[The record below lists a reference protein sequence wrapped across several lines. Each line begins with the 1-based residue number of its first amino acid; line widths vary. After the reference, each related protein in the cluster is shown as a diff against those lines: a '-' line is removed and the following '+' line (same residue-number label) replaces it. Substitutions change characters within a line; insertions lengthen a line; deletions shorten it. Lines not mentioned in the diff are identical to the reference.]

1 MLNGTKPLLSAGDLL
16 SFAEYICN
24 ALFVVSVVAFRF
36 LAHDPV
42 KILIL
47 VLAWWYGQFTWRENH
62 HIQWIT
68 LKDSFFFNCTKLF
81 ALILI
86 QCQSCWNVSDITK
99 QLQPLINGFFLSC
112 EYDWLTSTAD
122 ATFLLIFIFIA
133 VINAQLIFLVIAV
146 CCIFCIIHDLD
157 LNSSSLRIAFST
169 TSSSLS
175 GVFSTTSSSQTFG
188 EVSKFYIWN
197 RYIFD
202 YLTYLIQIINS
213 RIKKPL
219 TTTLY

>member
-24 ALFVVSVVAFRF
+24 ALFVVPVVAFRF

-86 QCQSCWNVSDITK
+86 QCQSCWNVPDITK

-146 CCIFCIIHDLD
+146 CCIFCIIHDLVVAVCWIFDQLIVTAHCIFYD
-157 LNSSSLRIAFST
+157 LIIAEWCIFYDIIITDIWWS
-169 TSSSLS
+169 
-175 GVFSTTSSSQTFG
+175 F
-188 EVSKFYIWN
+188 EVLHLEPLYIWLLN
-197 RYIFD
+197 LPNTNY
-202 YLTYLIQIINS
+202 
-213 RIKKPL
+213 K
-219 TTTLY
+219 